1 MDRLSHNNISMETL
15 QTCIVDSIKAIRSS
29 KKRVDQLTVYKFV
42 KKELHSII
50 NMVINYTLKKI
61 TEMGRIENKPS
72 KDKIS
77 YFLTDFEPHI
87 PTIMTTPV
95 VETSSLNDI
104 LFASFEDQIDSFVS
118 SDTEDDNNNSLETL
132 EVIDNVYKYAKYKK
146 NKDVLQ
152 PEIKKDISNFMQIEV
167 K

>member
-1 MDRLSHNNISMETL
+1 
-15 QTCIVDSIKAIRSS
+15 
-29 KKRVDQLTVYKFV
+29 
-42 KKELHSII
+42 
-50 NMVINYTLKKI
+50 
-61 TEMGRIENKPS
+61 MGRIENKPS

-104 LFASFEDQIDSFVS
+104 LSASFEDQIDSFVS

-146 NKDVLQ
+146 IKDVLL